1 MSNICFLYPKTEFDE
16 DVSVITERN
25 WSTNK
30 HEVKPVGTL
39 YKQIYEQK
47 CQCGCRSTF
56 IGINDAVNFI
66 KKCPQCG
73 SENFVELD
81 KKYSSKMFNATYN
94 LVSKEG
100 KNFNISST
108 RHKVLFKKDD
118 SIVVKDIGED
128 NVIFEKGI
136 MKIVDYRGVTYYSNS
151 SNNNV
156 KSFMTK
162 REIREHDILRV
173 LSGGDAELY
182 AYYLFLHEHFKKHG
196 KHYYKERNLEYALY
210 MDSAYSEIERLYKA
224 GINHKL
230 IVDIIQNIHR
240 YDRSG
245 KKLHQFFKTQKV
257 AMRLIK
263 KQGYLGYGTIDNINK
278 ALKVIDGNT
287 FNKILDIMDEET
299 IWDNYDQVDL
309 LNYFVRLKE
318 VGYKNVEHLANYICR
333 RTKLEQGFD
342 NPVESAR
349 YLYDYA
355 SIMKEL
361 NFNIDKY
368 PVSLKKVHDIA
379 VMNKNALSKS
389 VQSEKFTSVVND
401 ESYKGL
407 ELKGKVVSIVSPKEP
422 DDVIKEGQSLSHCV
436 ASYVKDIANGLCKIL
451 FLRFTNAPEQ
461 SYMTIE
467 VRGNEVKQFKGISN
481 RRATQMDLEFLENW
495 AKKRN
500 LVIRNV
506 SSL

>member
-16 DVSVITERN
+16 DVLVETQRDWN
-25 WSTNK
+25 TNK
-30 HEVKPVGTL
+30 YLSKPVGTL

-47 CQCGCRSTF
+47 CECGCRSTF
-56 IGINDAVNFI
+56 IGLNDAVNFV
-66 KKCPQCG
+66 KECPQCG
-73 SENFVELD
+73 SKNFVELD
-81 KKYSSKMFNATYN
+81 KKYNSKMFNASYV

-100 KNFNISST
+100 RNFNVSSK

-118 SIVVKDIGED
+118 SIVIKDIGED
-128 NVIFEKGI
+128 NIIFENGK

-151 SNNNV
+151 TSNNV

-162 REIREHDILRV
+162 REIREYDILRV
-173 LSGGDAELY
+173 LSEGDAELY
-182 AYYLFLHEHFKKHG
+182 AYYLFLYERFKKHG
-196 KHYYKERNLEYALY
+196 KYYYRERNLEHALY
-210 MDSAYSEIERLYKA
+210 MDALYNEIERLYKA
-224 GINHKL
+224 GINHEL
-230 IVDIIQNIHR
+230 IVNIIDNLNR
-240 YDRSG
+240 YDRNG

-257 AMRLIK
+257 AMRLVK
-263 KQGYLGYGTIDNINK
+263 KQKYLNYGTMDSINK
-278 ALKVIDGNT
+278 VLKSIDGNT
-287 FNKILDIMDEET
+287 FNKVLDIMEEET
-299 IWDNYDQVDL
+299 IWENYDQIDL
-309 LNYFVRLKE
+309 LNYLVRLKE

-368 PVSLKKVHDIA
+368 PSSLKKVHDIA
-379 VMNKNALSKS
+379 VMNKNALNQS
-389 VQSEKFTSVVND
+389 VQSEKFNKIVND

-407 ELKGKVVSIVSPKEP
+407 EMKGKVVSIVSPKEP
-422 DDVIKEGQSLSHCV
+422 NDVIKEGQSLSHCV

-467 VRGNEVKQFKGISN
+467 VRGNEIKQFKGISN
-481 RRATQMDLEFLENW
+481 RRATQMDLEFLTNW

-500 LVIRNV
+500 LVISNAN
-506 SSL
+506 SL